1 MTRINCIPP
10 RELSREHL
18 IAEYRELPRTFAL
31 VRAAIERG
39 ETPDDPRNP
48 PSYTLGTGHVRF
60 FYCRLGYLVKRQ
72 AAIIE
77 EMRFRGYRP
86 NFDDVAAL
94 VADIPMA
101 WCQDWE
107 PTPEAVAANRARI
120 EERSAPRQAHSN
132 PKAQLAG
139 IQPDKT
145 GR

>member
-72 AAIIE
+72 GAIIE
-77 EMRFRGYRP
+77 EMRSRGYRP
-86 NFDDVAAL
+86 TFDDVAAL
-94 VADIPMA
+94 IADIPLA

-107 PTPEAVAANRARI
+107 PTPEAVAANLARI
-120 EERSAPRQAHSN
+120 AARSAGRDCVAAPRVEGDHCCE
-132 PKAQLAG
+132 
-139 IQPDKT
+139 
-145 GR
+145 

>member
-39 ETPDDPRNP
+39 ETADDPRNP
-48 PSYTLGTGHVRF
+48 PSYTLGAGHVRF

-72 AAIIE
+72 GAIIE
-77 EMRFRGYRP
+77 EMQSRGYRP
-86 NFDDVAAL
+86 AFDDVTAL
-94 VADIPMA
+94 IAEIPMA
-101 WCQDWE
+101 WRQDWE

-120 EERSAPRQAHSN
+120 AARNGTR
-132 PKAQLAG
+132 
-139 IQPDKT
+139 T
-145 GR
+145 